1 MEGGA
6 REGGG
11 KGEPGSTADKKGKVA
26 MPQDEED
33 GEHRALNGEQR
44 TRNRRKH
51 GHDNVIFQH
60 PVQRVTKE
68 VGSAIKPEKTAK
80 QEAEESKKPV
90 ICCRLHSIRAMNRGR
105 RRWREE
111 EETQTLKD
119 ETAFLEFPKS
129 T

>member
-80 QEAEESKKPV
+80 QEAEESKNLSSAAG
-90 ICCRLHSIRAMNRGR
+90 CIRYGPRIGGGGGGEKKR
-105 RRWREE
+105 RHRR
-111 EETQTLKD
+111 
-119 ETAFLEFPKS
+119 
-129 T
+129 